1 MKLAR
6 IKRVTAV
13 ARLRGRACPGLDPGS
28 TREARRV
35 GVPATYSVLAGE
47 RAPTPTLPREERE
60 RSAALQASI

>member
-13 ARLRGRACPGLDPGS
+13 ARLRGRS

-35 GVPATYSVLAGE
+35 GAPTTDSVLASDTAT
-47 RAPTPTLPREERE
+47 APPQSFIY
-60 RSAALQASI
+60 RSPPKAGA

>member
-35 GVPATYSVLAGE
+35 GVPTTDSVPVE
-47 RAPTPTLPREERE
+47 RAPTLTLPRKGGRGD
-60 RSAALQASI
+60 

>member
-13 ARLRGRACPGLDPGS
+13 ARLRGRS

-35 GVPATYSVLAGE
+35 GVPTTDSVPVE
-47 RAPTPTLPREERE
+47 RAPTLTLPRKGGRGD
-60 RSAALQASI
+60 